1 VPEGHTI
8 HRLARDHRDWFA
20 GERVSVSSPQGRF
33 PGADVVDGDVLER
46 TDAWGKHLFHHYEGG
61 GIVHVHLGLFGTF
74 RRHDTPPPEP
84 RDTVRMRIATGS
96 DVVDLTGA
104 TACELLTPD
113 EKDAV
118 LDRLG
123 PDPIRR
129 GADPDLA
136 FAALQRRRTGIGRAL
151 LDQGVVAG
159 VGNVYRAEVLFVHGL
174 HPEVPANEVDEATWV
189 AMWGTLVEWMRLGVR
204 QRRIITTDPDEIG
217 VPHGRMTRDDRLHVY
232 RRERCRRCGNPI
244 RRWDLAGR
252 WAYACESCQP
262 PP

>member
-8 HRLARDHRDWFA
+8 HRLAGEPVAVVA